1 MLTFLLLLPIIV
13 PGTVLE
19 AMLPPAVASHALHIF
34 LTLAFPN
41 SMAVEVTIYAALDDV
56 IFATQQQHTGE
67 IVYLRP
73 WVHPALPES
82 QWEYLHDLF
91 KIYVHNLILLL
102 NGDAKQHHE
111 PYPFVYQSVTGCDLH
126 SNGSYTRF
134 YRLSYNGRDLI
145 TFDVDRGRWE
155 NLEAGKV
162 ATRIATAFHDF
173 IGFSVTL
180 QYLLNDT
187 CKDHMKKL
195 ILSGKKD
202 LERQVKPA
210 AVVFARTPEPG
221 RLLLVCRVTGFYPR
235 PVSVTWLRDGEEV
248 PPGPELNSTPIL
260 PNADL
265 TYQMRSVL
273 AAAPRD
279 GHSYACRVRHSSLG
293 DYSLL
298 LHWAPASP
306 KPQHVAW
313 IVIAVILAASAA
325 VAGAVWW
332 WRRR

>member
-111 PYPFVYQSVTGCDLH
+111 PC
-126 SNGSYTRF
+126 
-134 YRLSYNGRDLI
+134 
-145 TFDVDRGRWE
+145 
-155 NLEAGKV
+155 
-162 ATRIATAFHDF
+162 
-173 IGFSVTL
+173 FSVTL